1 MTTTTRDGHGFVG
14 LFDGCS
20 LDGWFIAPPIPVR
33 SAGQT
38 RRQRDLHR
46 IRTIAWPATPSTQQ
60 PRPRQRLTDRTTI
73 KQGEVMEYTRLG
85 ASGLKVSRISL
96 GCMSYG
102 DGSRGKWALDYDAA
116 APFVRQ
122 ALELGITFW
131 DTALAA
137 RPGQRGTSRNS

>member
-1 MTTTTRDGHGFVG
+1 MASDSLDAAASTTTTPHRPHNDQAG
-14 LFDGCS
+14 
-20 LDGWFIAPPIPVR
+20 R
-33 SAGQT
+33 SNG
-38 RRQRDLHR
+38 
-46 IRTIAWPATPSTQQ
+46 I
-60 PRPRQRLTDRTTI
+60 
-73 KQGEVMEYTRLG
+73 TRLG
-85 ASGLKVSRISL
+85 ASGLKVSRISP